1 VLDEQ
6 LPQDLVQIGSM
17 IPAGAAGQGHNVG
30 VRGLLAVLAPSNLQA
45 RTVEMGKAGRQAQ
58 TRGGRRRSEP
68 VECRHPGGKEAIH
81 GTPEGIIMERCGG
94 NTGRKKAGGGLRLE
108 TPGDAGERLMD
119 HPQAIAPHRCDGFT
133 PGEVSHGWVLLG
145 RAIEDSTKAQ
155 FVDHARDKAE
165 MVHDLATLCGWGG
178 HNNPL

>member
-1 VLDEQ
+1 MAALGRLTALATQRLHQERHARLVLDEQ

-94 NTGRKKAGGGLRLE
+94 NTGGARRREVGL
-108 TPGDAGERLMD
+108 
-119 HPQAIAPHRCDGFT
+119 
-133 PGEVSHGWVLLG
+133 GWRHQG
-145 RAIEDSTKAQ
+145 TRESA
-155 FVDHARDKAE
+155 
-165 MVHDLATLCGWGG
+165 
-178 HNNPL
+178 